1 MILIYDDVLIQSS
14 LHQLESGIKLIWCW
28 IQNIHCHAMNW
39 LQHRHGN
46 SIQCAELQEL
56 YLSRVIASY
65 HDHRHYLMCIVTI
78 VRLNLYLTWSSK
90 IIKRFIYVVQSLE
103 LIICYCIFIVF
114 RANLFSALFKIQ
126 PISFDAFNQGD
137 TF

>member
-1 MILIYDDVLIQSS
+1 MMMYWYNHHYTNWKAVSTWYNVGSRTAIVMPWIGSS
-14 LHQLESGIKLIWCW
+14 ISATQY
-28 IQNIHCHAMNW
+28 N
-39 LQHRHGN
+39 
-46 SIQCAELQEL
+46 AELQEL

-103 LIICYCIFIVF
+103 LVIRYCIFIVF
-114 RANLFSALFKIQ
+114 RTNLFSYSK
-126 PISFDAFNQGD
+126 FNQSLLILLIEM
-137 TF
+137 TLFNPVQ